1 LKKII
6 YSPGEPAGIGPDLI
20 IQLATSKSWE
30 NFKIPIITIG
40 DPILFIERSK
50 KLKKKLK
57 VLELDSL
64 NSIQKN
70 KRSLIQV
77 LKVSKCMNTSAGKL
91 SKSNAQYVLDVLDY
105 SIKETIKNKKTALV
119 TGPLNKETI
128 ISINKNFT
136 GHTEYIHKITKSDGV
151 LMMLASNKLRVALA
165 TTHIP
170 LKNVP
175 RKITKSLIVKKV
187 KILDRDLRNKFK
199 IKNPKIKVLGLNPHA
214 GENGKIGKEELE
226 HIKPAVNELR
236 KRNINVSM
244 PISADTAF
252 SQKVLNETDAYLG
265 MYHDQ
270 VLPVLKAL
278 SFGKSINITLG
289 VPIIRTSVDHGV
301 ALDIAGTNKSD
312 ISSLSLAIKTAK
324 KLIK

>member
-1 LKKII
+1 MKKII

-187 KILDRDLRNKFK
+187 KILDSDLRNKFK
-199 IKNPKIKVLGLNPHA
+199 
-214 GENGKIGKEELE
+214 
-226 HIKPAVNELR
+226 
-236 KRNINVSM
+236 
-244 PISADTAF
+244 
-252 SQKVLNETDAYLG
+252 
-265 MYHDQ
+265 
-270 VLPVLKAL
+270 
-278 SFGKSINITLG
+278 
-289 VPIIRTSVDHGV
+289 
-301 ALDIAGTNKSD
+301 
-312 ISSLSLAIKTAK
+312 LSLIH
-324 KLIK
+324 I

>member
-1 LKKII
+1 MKKII

-226 HIKPAVNELR
+226 QIKPAVNELR

>member
-1 LKKII
+1 MKKII

-136 GHTEYIHKITKSDGV
+136 GHTEYIYKITKSDGV

-312 ISSLSLAIKTAK
+312 TSSLSLAIKTAK

>member
-1 LKKII
+1 MKKII

-57 VLELDSL
+57 VLELNSL

-70 KRSLIQV
+70 KRSIIQV

-226 HIKPAVNELR
+226 QIKPAVNELR

-312 ISSLSLAIKTAK
+312 TSSLSLAIKTAK